1 MGKINRKELSN
12 LFVEIRRNS
21 TVAFEE
27 LYRKYHKLVYSI
39 AFSIVKNN
47 QDAEDVVQ
55 IVFTKIYSM
64 DKSKLPSKSEASW
77 LYSITKNETIN
88 FLKKK
93 NNHISL
99 EEVYEI
105 EDNNNEIVKIV
116 DKESYNKLMEGLSD
130 KEKEIISLKVLAN
143 LSFEEIAQILK
154 MPTGTIKWRYYKSIY
169 ALKILLS
176 NLGMFI
182 VTAVIGIVTLKNPKK
197 QKPVEKPEISNIEDE
212 STKKENSIIQNQT
225 KEDTDRVENTTLENS
240 NSQTPENVI
249 EVPVERDNTNYMAV
263 TFIGISILFF
273 IITII
278 FSIIFA
284 KHQLKRRKRLS
295 K

>member
-12 LFVEIRRNS
+12 LFIEIRRNN

-39 AFSIVKNN
+39 TFSIVKNK

-64 DKSKLPSKSEASW
+64 DKSKLPSKSESSW

-105 EDNNNEIVKIV
+105 EDNNNEI
-116 DKESYNKLMEGLSD
+116 
-130 KEKEIISLKVLAN
+130 
-143 LSFEEIAQILK
+143 
-154 MPTGTIKWRYYKSIY
+154 
-169 ALKILLS
+169 
-176 NLGMFI
+176 
-182 VTAVIGIVTLKNPKK
+182 
-197 QKPVEKPEISNIEDE
+197 IE
-212 STKKENSIIQNQT
+212 
-225 KEDTDRVENTTLENS
+225 R
-240 NSQTPENVI
+240 
-249 EVPVERDNTNYMAV
+249 
-263 TFIGISILFF
+263 
-273 IITII
+273 
-278 FSIIFA
+278 
-284 KHQLKRRKRLS
+284 
-295 K
+295 